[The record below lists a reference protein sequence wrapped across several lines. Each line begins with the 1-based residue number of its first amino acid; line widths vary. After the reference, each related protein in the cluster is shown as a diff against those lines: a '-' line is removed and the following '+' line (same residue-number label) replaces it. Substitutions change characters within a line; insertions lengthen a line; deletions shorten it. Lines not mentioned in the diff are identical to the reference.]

1 MNVLEKAHLAKEL
14 QNLIHGLDQRSLSFY
29 EIAKSKCRLKE
40 IFVRCDEP
48 IFKKQILNF
57 KSHMQPELAA
67 QEFAKHSLY
76 VQTFRGVFKQDTAL
90 EQALEQHPEMGWAIL
105 HRANLGFQIW
115 YIPAPNRTALM
126 SDWDGLEQNYAW
138 MLEQQEIYHGLKT
151 DVELNQAI
159 FEPSKGFKSQKRFSM
174 PATQTTADDS
184 KQVMSKVANLH
195 QDNTFYVEPLT
206 LQQNTSLTART
217 EINPES
223 DSTSISMLDLS
234 LTPKDNEQRTGLTT
248 PANMAMTAHFKAVT
262 PATASDHLLPQV
274 IELGQWK
281 CRLTAL
287 QFAQAQ
293 EHKLCSL
300 TVENVPELMP
310 LLELIISASELEQY
324 VNQPVYLAEQI
335 NAQGRFVKYLAILG
349 AEDQLQ
355 AIRLGNIVS
364 QHYAYEISA
373 LKLLPNE
380 QKLKQCKTA
389 EQLFELYHEHAQL
402 VWNTETYHP
411 FIPAKC
417 VQKQRFI
424 AFDEAPANYA
434 TPLILLKE
442 RQKIRII
449 HGHARLQLSH
459 EEIAYPFI
467 LLDRNQGISWQLIQS
482 IIQMLPQP
490 ISASKLHAAIQTH
503 IGS

>member
-1 MNVLEKAHLAKEL
+1 MNVLEKAQLAKEL
-14 QNLIHGLDQRSLSFY
+14 QSLIYGLDQRALSFF
-29 EIAKSKCRLKE
+29 EIAKSKSRLKE
-40 IFVRCDEP
+40 IFLSCDEP

-57 KSHMQPELAA
+57 KCHLQPELTAH
-67 QEFAKHSLY
+67 EFANQSMYAKS
-76 VQTFRGVFKQDTAL
+76 FRGVFQTDHDL
-90 EQALEQHPEMGWAIL
+90 ETALEQHPEMGWAIL
-105 HRANLGFQIW
+105 YQADLGYQIW

-126 SDWDGLEQNYAW
+126 SDWDGLEQNYEW
-138 MLEQQEIYHGLKT
+138 MLEQQELYHGLKT
-151 DVELNQAI
+151 DAELSLQAVENTKSFKISKKRIENSTLQHSHSTFSKTVLPEHSQPRPQSSKPAVTSTDIRSLLN
-159 FEPSKGFKSQKRFSM
+159 
-174 PATQTTADDS
+174 TTDS
-184 KQVMSKVANLH
+184 KQ
-195 QDNTFYVEPLT
+195 
-206 LQQNTSLTART
+206 
-217 EINPES
+217 I
-223 DSTSISMLDLS
+223 
-234 LTPKDNEQRTGLTT
+234 
-248 PANMAMTAHFKAVT
+248 
-262 PATASDHLLPQV
+262 LPQV
-274 IELGQWK
+274 LELGQWK
-281 CRLTAL
+281 CRLAAL

-293 EHKLCSL
+293 EYKLCSL

-482 IIQMLPQP
+482 IIQTLPQP

>member
-1 MNVLEKAHLAKEL
+1 M
-14 QNLIHGLDQRSLSFY
+14 Y
-29 EIAKSKCRLKE
+29 AKS
-40 IFVRCDEP
+40 
-48 IFKKQILNF
+48 
-57 KSHMQPELAA
+57 
-67 QEFAKHSLY
+67 
-76 VQTFRGVFKQDTAL
+76 FRGVFQTDHDL
-90 EQALEQHPEMGWAIL
+90 EVALEQHPEMGWAIL
-105 HRANLGFQIW
+105 YQADLGYQIW
-115 YIPAPNRTALM
+115 YIPAPRRAALI
-126 SDWDGLEQNYAW
+126 SDWDGLEQNYEW
-138 MLEQQEIYHGLKT
+138 MLEQQELYHGLKT
-151 DVELNQAI
+151 DAELSLQAVENTKSFKISKKRIENSTLQHSHST
-159 FEPSKGFKSQKRFSM
+159 FSKTDLPEHSQLQPQPSKPVVTSAKIRSLLK
-174 PATQTTADDS
+174 TQDS
-184 KQVMSKVANLH
+184 KQ
-195 QDNTFYVEPLT
+195 
-206 LQQNTSLTART
+206 
-217 EINPES
+217 I
-223 DSTSISMLDLS
+223 
-234 LTPKDNEQRTGLTT
+234 
-248 PANMAMTAHFKAVT
+248 
-262 PATASDHLLPQV
+262 LPQV
-274 IELGQWK
+274 LELGQWK

-287 QFAQAQ
+287 QFVQAQ

-380 QKLKQCKTA
+380 QKLKQCKTD

-424 AFDEAPANYA
+424 AFEEAPANYA

-482 IIQMLPQP
+482 IIQTLPQP